1 MRWRKDFLSFLL
13 AVILF
18 VFVCMAIGC
27 GHDSCSEDTRQPPS
41 LNTAFQR
48 I

>member
-1 MRWRKDFLSFLL
+1 MRLREDFLSFLL

-18 VFVCMAIGC
+18 GLVCMAIGC
-27 GHDSCSEDTRQPPS
+27 GRDGCSEDTRQPPS
-41 LNTAFQR
+41 LNTSFQR